1 MGDSVPAMIFRLIL
15 AFFAAMSFAIAVST
29 SQGPV
34 PIFNGRTLDGWQG
47 TPGVWRVEDG
57 AITAEIPEGGRL
69 ARNEFLYWK
78 DEVGDFELSLEFRLS
93 GHPSA
98 NSGIQ
103 LRSQRE
109 ADGHAK
115 GYQADIDLGAKWLGC
130 IYDEHGR
137 AMLAE
142 RGTRVEIAPDGQR
155 KVEALAAAEPF
166 GTLFRE
172 NSWNTYRIRARGSV
186 VEIRINGQLV
196 SVLDDRQQGEADRS
210 GLLALQLH
218 SGSGPV
224 RIQFRNLVLAPVGAA
239 GGGSVTAP

>member
-1 MGDSVPAMIFRLIL
+1 MILRVTVVFLIGSL
-15 AFFAAMSFAIAVST
+15 ALLSAGERPVGVSL
-29 SQGPV
+29 
-34 PIFNGRTLDGWQG
+34 FNGRSLDGWQG
-47 TPGVWRVEDG
+47 TPGVWRIEDG
-57 AITAEIPEGGRL
+57 AITAVIPEGGRL
-69 ARNEFLYWK
+69 PRNEFLYWK

-103 LRSQRE
+103 FRSQRE

-155 KVEALAAAEPF
+155 RVETFAAADTF
-166 GTLFRE
+166 RALFRE
-172 NSWNTYRIRARGSV
+172 NSWNTYRISARGSV

-196 SVLDDRQQGEADRS
+196 SVLNDRQDGEADRS

-218 SGSGPV
+218 SGPGPV
-224 RIQFRNLVLAPVGAA
+224 RVQFRNLVLAPAGAD